1 MTKEESLHVASRLGD
16 MCIHLSSVAL
26 MVVEDMIKF
35 CDEHNIK
42 IDYYERKQWNTMIK
56 CTKSLDAM
64 ILDESKEKRIIFRRN
79 VKMFAVLMRLILA
92 RVDDDDM
99 KLYKWYNYIKSFPT
113 DLPEIQPT
121 GEEEAEAFKHI
132 FGG

>member
-1 MTKEESLHVASRLGD
+1 MSREDEVRVASKLGD
-16 MCIHLSSVAL
+16 MCVHIAAVTKELATQML
-26 MVVEDMIKF
+26 NY
-35 CDEHNIK
+35 CDERNIR
-42 IDYYERKQWNTMIK
+42 IDSFERKQWNMLIKSARALDSMIFNQDK
-56 CTKSLDAM
+56 QR
-64 ILDESKEKRIIFRRN
+64 RIIYRRN
-79 VKMFAVLMRLILA
+79 IKMFSVFMRLVLA

-99 KLYKWYNYIKSFPT
+99 KLYKWYNYIKSFPA

>member
-1 MTKEESLHVASRLGD
+1 MSKENEVRVASKLGD
-16 MCIHLSSVAL
+16 MCVHIAAVTKELATQML
-26 MVVEDMIKF
+26 NY
-35 CDEHNIK
+35 CDERNIRV
-42 IDYYERKQWNTMIK
+42 DSFERKQWNMLIK
-56 CTKSLDAM
+56 SSSYLDSLVLTQGREG
-64 ILDESKEKRIIFRRN
+64 IERFRSNVRIFSL
-79 VKMFAVLMRLILA
+79 LMRLILA

-132 FGG
+132 FNG